1 MVYLELGKLL
11 YLLWYVYATGQIVIV
26 VNGLRLNNII
36 DIWSHCSVE
45 LRFQSAAAAIAAHS
59 CGAEN

>member
-26 VNGLRLNNII
+26 VNGLRFNNII

-45 LRFQSAAAAIAAHS
+45 LRFQSAAEAIAADS

>member
-11 YLLWYVYATGQIVIV
+11 YLLWHVYATGQIVIV
-26 VNGLRLNNII
+26 VNGRLNNII

-45 LRFQSAAAAIAAHS
+45 LRFQSAAEAIAADS